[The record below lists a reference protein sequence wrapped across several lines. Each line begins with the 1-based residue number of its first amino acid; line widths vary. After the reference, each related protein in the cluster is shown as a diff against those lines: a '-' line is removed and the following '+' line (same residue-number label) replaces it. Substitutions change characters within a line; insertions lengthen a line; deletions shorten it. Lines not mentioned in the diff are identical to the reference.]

1 MDKLTSLRVFC
12 RVLESNSFAQA
23 ARDLGLSAG
32 MVSKH
37 VARLEGELG
46 TRLLNRTTR
55 RVNATEAGR
64 GYYRRAQQILRAL
77 DEAEEEISALGETPR
92 GWLKVSMP
100 LDFGLSY
107 LAPLVADF
115 LAAQP
120 QMSLEAIYEDRTVD
134 LVSEGFDLAV
144 RVGSMPDSSLIGRK
158 LAEDRDIVCASPD
171 YLRLHGTPQHPGEL
185 REHAHLSYHYWPGND
200 SYTFHG
206 PDGQIS
212 VYWRS
217 RLRANNGS
225 SLVAA
230 AVRGLGIIALP
241 TFIVGDALRRGELV
255 QILPD
260 YRMETISIYALYPH
274 RTLVSAKL
282 RAFVDFLAARLGGSD
297 YSLRAS
303 AEATGGSTSG
313 CGAAMP

>member
-12 RVLESNSFAQA
+12 RVLDSHSFAQA

-55 RVNATEAGR
+55 RVSATEAGR

-77 DEAEEEISALGETPR
+77 DEAEEEISALGGAPR

-115 LAAQP
+115 LSAHP
-120 QMSLEAIYEDRTVD
+120 QMSLEAVYEDRTVD

-144 RVGSMPDSSLIGRK
+144 RVGAMPDSSLIGRK
-158 LAEDRDIVCASPD
+158 LAEDHDIVCAAPD
-171 YLRLHGTPQHPGEL
+171 YLRRHGTPQHPGEL
-185 REHAHLSYHYWPGND
+185 REHAHLSYHYWPGSD
-200 SYTFHG
+200 TYVFHG
-206 PDGQIS
+206 PQGQIS
-212 VYWRS
+212 VNWRS

-225 SLVAA
+225 SLVTA
-230 AVRGLGIIALP
+230 AVRGLGIIAQP

-260 YRMETISIYALYPH
+260 YQMDAINIYALYPH
-274 RTLVSAKL
+274 RTLASTKL
-282 RAFVDFLAARLGGSD
+282 RAFVDFLAARLGGDD
-297 YSLRAS
+297 YSLRNAD
-303 AEATGGSTSG
+303 EAGDGSTSG
-313 CGAAMP
+313 AGSATP